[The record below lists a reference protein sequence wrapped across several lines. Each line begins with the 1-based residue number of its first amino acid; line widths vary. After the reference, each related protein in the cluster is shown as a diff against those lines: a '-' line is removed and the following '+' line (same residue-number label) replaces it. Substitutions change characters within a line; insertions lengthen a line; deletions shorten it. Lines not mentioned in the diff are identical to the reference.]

1 MEDIRWKQ
9 RLSNFDKA
17 LSLLHTSLKI
27 NNPSDLERAGIVQF
41 FEITFEL
48 SWKLIKDFIESE
60 GINELASPRQII
72 KKAFEIGIIT
82 DGHIWIK
89 ALDDRNATV
98 HIYDNEV
105 LLEIETAIR
114 NIYQYEFEL
123 LQKFFYAKV

>member
-1 MEDIRWKQ
+1 MEAT
-9 RLSNFDKA
+9 LSNFDKA
-17 LSLLHTSLKI
+17 LSLLNTSLKI
-27 NNPSDLERAGIVQF
+27 NNPSDVERAGIVQF

-114 NIYQYEFEL
+114 NIYQNEFVL
-123 LQKFFYAKV
+123 LQKFFYAKI

>member
-1 MEDIRWKQ
+1 M
-9 RLSNFDKA
+9 
-17 LSLLHTSLKI
+17 
-27 NNPSDLERAGIVQF
+27 QF

-114 NIYQYEFEL
+114 NIYQNEFVL
-123 LQKFFYAKV
+123 LQKFFYAKI